1 MVSKKQNKLS
11 DVVMVFV
18 GMAVIYAVMTVLAQ
32 WLFANNSL
40 AYTVLMSLG
49 AAVFGAG
56 LAFFLIEAAAIQERR
71 GLMTSRVA
79 VFIGLAF
86 VFMVLVLVA
95 QFVFGNN
102 PMVHTI
108 FVSVG
113 AATFGGGLTFFLLEM
128 FSR

>member
-1 MVSKKQNKLS
+1 V
-11 DVVMVFV
+11 
-18 GMAVIYAVMTVLAQ
+18 YAVLTVLAQ
-32 WLFANNSL
+32 WLFVNNSF

-56 LAFFLIEAAAIQERR
+56 LAFLLIEAAAIQERR

-86 VFMVLVLVA
+86 VFVVLVLVA
-95 QFVFGNN
+95 QFVFANN